1 MNEVFCFIDT
11 ETTGWKKNGAL
22 VQEGQ
27 ARVCQLALLLTD
39 HEGFP
44 LAKFSSLIKPDGW
57 TISKGAFE
65 CHGITVEQ
73 CEQFGVSFQ
82 TAVGM
87 YKWISSRATLRV
99 AHNADFDGGLLDI
112 ECAYDLKTRGL
123 ADIKT
128 NLPPWFCTMKDEQI
142 RKQVN
147 AKDKN
152 GNLKDPKLEEALQY
166 FCGRSVGENA
176 HDALV
181 DAEACKDVF
190 FAARKKAAA

>member
-57 TISKGAFE
+57 TISEGAQKV
-65 CHGITVEQ
+65 HGITLEQ
-73 CEQFGVSFQ
+73 CEQFGVSFS
-82 TAVGM
+82 TVVGI
-87 YKWISSRATLRV
+87 YKWLASRATLRV
-99 AHNADFDGGLLDI
+99 AHNADFDSKMLDI
-112 ECAYDLKTRGL
+112 ECAYDLKARGL
-123 ADIKT
+123 ADIKAGT
-128 NLPPWFCTMKDEQI
+128 LPPWHCTMKTNTHI
-142 RKQVN
+142 SGGKW
-147 AKDKN
+147 
-152 GNLKDPKLEEALQY
+152 PKLAEAY
-166 FCGRSVGENA
+166 KHFTGNEMSADA

-181 DAEACKDVF
+181 DAEACKEIF
-190 FAARKKAAA
+190 FGARKKEAA